1 MSGGISGIGIIK
13 GIGTR
18 DRGYSDREWTDDK
31 WRGGREILRSGGTI
45 TDKAV

>member
-1 MSGGISGIGIIK
+1 M
-13 GIGTR
+13 IGTR
-18 DRGYSDREWTDDK
+18 DKVKITREWTDDK